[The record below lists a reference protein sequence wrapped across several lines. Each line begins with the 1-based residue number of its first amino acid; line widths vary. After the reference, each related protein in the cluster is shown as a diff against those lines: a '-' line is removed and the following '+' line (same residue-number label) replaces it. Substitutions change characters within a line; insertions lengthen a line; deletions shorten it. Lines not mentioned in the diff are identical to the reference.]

1 MGYPTTQLKSEA
13 EVATAFAESVLAT
26 MNRKPKLHSIRY
38 DLGQYRAETGLPKLS
53 LRREQNLRAAAQ
65 KLGLQL
71 IVTPDE
77 LCFFRATGDEYNR
90 TESLTKMFRKKR
102 DELE

>member
-38 DLGQYRAETGLPKLS
+38 DLGQYRAETGLPKLFVAATPGALLTGRALDFCRTWPNQREINVKGIHYIQEDS
-53 LRREQNLRAAAQ
+53 PAEIGTALQRFMRR
-65 KLGLQL
+65 
-71 IVTPDE
+71 
-77 LCFFRATGDEYNR
+77 
-90 TESLTKMFRKKR
+90 
-102 DELE
+102 